1 MARACPDVAA
11 NCIRGSAAASDFLK
25 DPPYAAAGSRLDAF
39 RQASGSHRAA
49 RNQFAAAV
57 RSFEQAVALL
67 PHEPTDRHNFA
78 VALAA
83 VGEYGRAAEESRRA
97 HELAPDNPDIKRFM
111 DALIAHEET
120 QRGTLN
126 AQKGPN

>member
-1 MARACPDVAA
+1 MLTD
-11 NCIRGSAAASDFLK
+11 
-25 DPPYAAAGSRLDAF
+25 
-39 RQASGSHRAA
+39 
-49 RNQFAAAV
+49 QFAAAV